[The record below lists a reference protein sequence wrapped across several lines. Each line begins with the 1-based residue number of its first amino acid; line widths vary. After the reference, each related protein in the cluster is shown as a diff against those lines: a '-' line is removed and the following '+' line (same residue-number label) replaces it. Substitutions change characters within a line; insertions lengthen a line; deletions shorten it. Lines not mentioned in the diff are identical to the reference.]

1 MSENTNPVEKKNEEN
16 SVASGTQKTIGK
28 AKSQMRSLHFSLLSI
43 LIIIILV
50 WLMLGVVFGIMKA
63 PSNDMSPRVDYGDL
77 LLYFRFDR
85 KFDINEVVVI
95 NKNDTIYLGRV
106 IAVGGDTVDITDDA
120 DLIVNGNTLNEPKI
134 YYSTPRYEEYERFP
148 QTVPEGEYFILV
160 DRREGGEDSR
170 YYGTVKA
177 KEIKGSVVTLIRR
190 NNL

>member
-1 MSENTNPVEKKNEEN
+1 MSENINPVEKREEEN
-16 SVASGTQKTIGK
+16 SAASGTQKTIGK

-43 LIIIILV
+43 LIIIVLV

-85 KFDINEVVVI
+85 KYDVNEVVVI

-106 IAVGGDTVDITDDA
+106 IAVGGDTVDITDEA
-120 DLIVNGNTLNEPKI
+120 HLIVNGNAIKEPKI
-134 YYSTPRYEEYERFP
+134 YYTTPRYEGYEEFP
-148 QTVPEGEYFILV
+148 QTIPEGEYFILV

-190 NNL
+190 NNI

>member
-1 MSENTNPVEKKNEEN
+1 MSENINPVEKREEEN
-16 SVASGTQKTIGK
+16 SAASGTQKTIGK

-43 LIIIILV
+43 LIIIVLV

-85 KFDINEVVVI
+85 KFDVNEVVVI

-106 IAVGGDTVDITDDA
+106 IAVGGDTVDITDEA
-120 DLIVNGNTLNEPKI
+120 HLIVNGNAIKEPKI
-134 YYSTPRYEEYERFP
+134 YYTTPRYEGYEEFP
-148 QTVPEGEYFILV
+148 QTIPEGEYFILV

>member
-1 MSENTNPVEKKNEEN
+1 MSDNINPIEKRNEEN
-16 SVASGTQKTIGK
+16 ATASGTQKTIGK
-28 AKSQMRSLHFSLLSI
+28 AKSQMRSLHFSLFSI
-43 LIIIILV
+43 LMIILLV

-77 LLYFRFDR
+77 LLYFRLD
-85 KFDINEVVVI
+85 KTFDINEVVVI

-106 IAVGGDTVDITDDA
+106 IAVGGDTVDITDEA
-120 DLIVNGNTLNEPKI
+120 NLIVNGNAINEPKI
-134 YYSTPRYEEYERFP
+134 YYTTPRYENYEEFP
-148 QTVPEGEYFILV
+148 QTIPEGEYFILA

>member
-1 MSENTNPVEKKNEEN
+1 MSENTNIEKRNEEN

-43 LIIIILV
+43 LIIIVLV

-85 KFDINEVVVI
+85 KFDVNEVVVI

-106 IAVGGDTVDITDDA
+106 IAVGGDTVDITDEA
-120 DLIVNGNTLNEPKI
+120 HLIVNGNAIKEPKI
-134 YYSTPRYEEYERFP
+134 YYTTPRYDGYEEFP
-148 QTVPEGEYFILV
+148 QTIPEGEYFILV

>member
-1 MSENTNPVEKKNEEN
+1 MSENVNPVEKRNEEN
-16 SVASGTQKTIGK
+16 SAAAGTQRSIGK

-63 PSNDMSPRVDYGDL
+63 PSNDMSPRIDYGDL
-77 LLYFRFDR
+77 ILYFRMDN
-85 KFDINEVVVI
+85 KYDINEVVVL
-95 NKNDTIYLGRV
+95 NKNDTVYLGRV
-106 IAVGGDTVDITDDA
+106 IAVGGDIVNITDEGN
-120 DLIVNGNTLNEPKI
+120 LIVNGNVLNEPRI
-134 YYSTPRYEEYERFP
+134 FYSTPRYENYEDFP

-170 YYGTVKA
+170 YYGMVTS

>member
-1 MSENTNPVEKKNEEN
+1 MSENINPVEKREEEN
-16 SVASGTQKTIGK
+16 SAASGTQKTIGK

-43 LIIIILV
+43 LIIIVLV

-85 KFDINEVVVI
+85 KFDVNEVVVI

-106 IAVGGDTVDITDDA
+106 IAVGGDTVDITDEA
-120 DLIVNGNTLNEPKI
+120 HLIVNGNAIKEPKI
-134 YYSTPRYEEYERFP
+134 YYTTPRYEGYEEFP
-148 QTVPEGEYFILV
+148 QTIPEGEYFILV

-190 NNL
+190 NNI